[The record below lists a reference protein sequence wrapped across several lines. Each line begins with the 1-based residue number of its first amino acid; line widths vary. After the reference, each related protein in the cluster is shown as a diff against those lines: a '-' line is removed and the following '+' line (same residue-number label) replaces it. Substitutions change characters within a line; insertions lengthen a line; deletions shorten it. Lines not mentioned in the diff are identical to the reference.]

1 MFNEEQIKNISKN
14 IEVLGTLFKESQRDI
29 AEAIGVGET
38 TISNYKKGKM
48 APKRE
53 NLSKIA
59 KHFNISENELINSD
73 LSILL
78 DLNNG
83 NGFYSF
89 LTSFLKNLYI
99 IFPIIKL
106 NEDIEDN
113 DFENAMKL
121 NKIFYENIEQ
131 VKENDLKKI
140 IELYFAS
147 YDKCQNLDSYANI
160 AMLLLI
166 LKINSKEELKDY
178 LDIYNPFDVN
188 DLELLTKDCI
198 LARFDDISFNE
209 EKSNLEESEEDN
221 ILKFIDI
228 IIDKLADSEKYK
240 EFIYYFISLRYI
252 FGVGVGIKE
261 LPLDICK
268 LIGNEMMQNLV
279 IAKNKYAL
287 NYLEKLSELL
297 NFK

>member
-1 MFNEEQIKNISKN
+1 MFNEEQLENISKN

-29 AEAIGVGET
+29 AEAIGVGES
-38 TISNYKKGKM
+38 TISNYIKGKM

-78 DLNNG
+78 ELNNG
-83 NGFYSF
+83 NGFYSL
-89 LTSFLKNLYI
+89 LTLLLKNLHV

-106 NEDIEDN
+106 NENIEDK
-113 DFENAMKL
+113 DFENAIKL
-121 NKIFYENIEQ
+121 NKIFYENFEQ
-131 VKENDLKKI
+131 AKENNLTKI
-140 IELYFAS
+140 IELYFLS

-166 LKINSKEELKDY
+166 LRINSKDELKDY

-198 LARFDDISFNE
+198 LTRFDDISFDE
-209 EKSNLEESEEDN
+209 EQHSLEKSEEDI
-221 ILKFIDI
+221 ILKAIDNI
-228 IIDKLADSEKYK
+228 IEKLADNEKYK

-252 FGVGVGIKE
+252 FGVGVSTKE

-287 NYLEKLSELL
+287 NYFEKLSELL